1 MIFLAV
7 LKNKLSSRFIDEALS
22 SGHFLEYD
30 NNKNAY
36 KPSILSERLFQ
47 LRDKI
52 EHVQTM
58 IKGSGQITNYLLA
71 KYSSLADLEKDI
83 SIPNQDIIIP
93 MSISN
98 CQEDIVNLSIG
109 IYKALEGNESFL
121 DTIQLN
127 PLSPLP
133 LDTEK
138 LKNELVTREEIIEW
152 LSDIKYA

>member
-1 MIFLAV
+1 
-7 LKNKLSSRFIDEALS
+7 
-22 SGHFLEYD
+22 
-30 NNKNAY
+30 
-36 KPSILSERLFQ
+36 
-47 LRDKI
+47 
-52 EHVQTM
+52 
-58 IKGSGQITNYLLA
+58 
-71 KYSSLADLEKDI
+71 
-83 SIPNQDIIIP
+83 